1 MTYDDAKRNLLVN
14 YQKYGIAEATIDDA
28 MKDGIENYGLSVDAV
43 YNGLR
48 MALST
53 TIAKDEH
60 EYFSV
65 EDVMS
70 ITGETREE
78 VIQGI
83 EDMLKEIEE
92 QGGNPDDYA
101 VKIEQ
106 DSREVFYFPN
116 GISTKGKE

>member
-14 YQKYGIAEATIDDA
+14 YSKYGNTESIIDDA

-48 MALST
+48 MALCE

-70 ITGETREE
+70 MTGSTREE
-78 VIQGI
+78 VIQSI
-83 EDMLKEIEE
+83 EKMLKEIEE

-101 VKIEQ
+101 VKIKPEN
-106 DSREVFYFPN
+106 RKVFCFPN
-116 GISTKGKE
+116 GVDTKEKE